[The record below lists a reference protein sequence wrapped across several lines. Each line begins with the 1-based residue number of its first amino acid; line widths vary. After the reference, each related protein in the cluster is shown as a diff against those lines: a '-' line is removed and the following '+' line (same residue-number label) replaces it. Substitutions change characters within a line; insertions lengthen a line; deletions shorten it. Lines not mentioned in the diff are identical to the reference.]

1 MKKIFILALLIAG
14 CEIIPEIPYEPEWNV
29 FIVLR
34 NYGKSI
40 AVLDRT
46 HRMEDDVFNVGKINM
61 EIIMENIFQSADTF
75 RFEFDSLGEY
85 SLDTILIRSDGLYW
99 LYLNSPS
106 LGELHGVM
114 WMPDSFS
121 IVYPPEGC
129 TLTASDSIVIGSIR
143 GIKRF
148 RLISFFE
155 GDSSAYTDF
164 ISDVVNDTVMKLPL
178 YFMTFADTGRYT
190 IEIWGMER
198 NYSDYLL
205 DFYYY
210 SRSEEGRGIDRGL
223 GVFGGVFIK
232 TLTIYFH

>member
-1 MKKIFILALLIAG
+1 MKKIFILALFIAG

-29 FIVLR
+29 FVVLKNNR
-34 NYGKSI
+34 RSI

-46 HRMEDDVFNVGKINM
+46 HRMEEDIFNVGKINM
-61 EIIMENIFQSADTF
+61 EIVLENSDTF
-75 RFEFDSLGEY
+75 RFEFDSLGIHSIDKVPGIPGGIY
-85 SLDTILIRSDGLYW
+85 T
-99 LYLNSPS
+99 LYLNSPG
-106 LGELHGVM
+106 LGELHGYM
-114 WMPDSFS
+114 EMPDSFS
-121 IVYPPEGC
+121 IIYPPQGC

-143 GIKRF
+143 GIERF
-148 RLISFFE
+148 KLIAFFE

-164 ISDVVNDTVMKLPL
+164 ISDVVNDTLMKLPL

-190 IEIWGMER
+190 IEVWGMER

-210 SRSEEGRGIDRGL
+210 SRLEEGRGIDRGL

>member
-29 FIVLR
+29 FVVLKNNR
-34 NYGKSI
+34 RSI

-61 EIIMENIFQSADTF
+61 EIVLENSDTF
-75 RFEFDSLGEY
+75 RFEFDSLGIHSIDIVPGIPGGIY
-85 SLDTILIRSDGLYW
+85 T
-99 LYLNSPS
+99 LYLNSPG
-106 LGELHGVM
+106 LGELHGYM
-114 WMPDSFS
+114 EMPDSFS
-121 IVYPPEGC
+121 IIYPPQGC
-129 TLTASDSIVIGSIR
+129 TLTSSDSIVIGSIR

-155 GDSSAYTDF
+155 GDSSVYSDF

-178 YFMTFADTGRYT
+178 YFMTFADTGRYK
-190 IEIWGMER
+190 IEIWGMDK
-198 NYSDYLL
+198 NYSDYPLN
-205 DFYYY
+205 YYY
-210 SRSEEGRGIDRGL
+210 LNSTEDRRGIDCGV
-223 GVFGGVFIK
+223 GVFCGVFIE